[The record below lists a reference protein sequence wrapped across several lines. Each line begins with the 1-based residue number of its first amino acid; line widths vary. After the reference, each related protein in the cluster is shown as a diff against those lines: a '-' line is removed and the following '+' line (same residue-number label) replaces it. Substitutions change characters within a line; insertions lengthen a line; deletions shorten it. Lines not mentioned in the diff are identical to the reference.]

1 MPPAE
6 SSRPTTQSDLF
17 ASQPQ
22 ARAGLQAWAPDRW
35 PVAAGWRNLVD
46 RFFASQD
53 GQRLGHFLETRLADG
68 AVIFPP
74 QPLRALELTP
84 PERVRVLILGQ
95 DPYHGLGQAQGL
107 AFSVAEG
114 MPVPPSLR
122 NILRERDRDMGP
134 AAGPLR
140 SPDLVRWAHQGVL
153 LLNTVLTVE
162 QGQPASHAG
171 KGWEALTNMVIRS
184 LFQRSEP
191 LVFMAWGAQAQVM
204 LADVPHA
211 HLLLQANH
219 PSPLS
224 ASRPPR
230 PFVGCGHFGQ
240 ANRWLISRGREP
252 LAW

>member
-1 MPPAE
+1 
-6 SSRPTTQSDLF
+6 
-17 ASQPQ
+17 
-22 ARAGLQAWAPDRW
+22 
-35 PVAAGWRNLVD
+35 
-46 RFFASQD
+46 
-53 GQRLGHFLETRLADG
+53 
-68 AVIFPP
+68 
-74 QPLRALELTP
+74 
-84 PERVRVLILGQ
+84 
-95 DPYHGLGQAQGL
+95 
-107 AFSVAEG
+107 
-114 MPVPPSLR
+114 
-122 NILRERDRDMGP
+122 
-134 AAGPLR
+134 LR

>member
-1 MPPAE
+1 MPRAG
-6 SSRPTTQSDLF
+6 SSRPPAQSDLF
-17 ASQPQ
+17 ASPPQ
-22 ARAGLQAWAPDRW
+22 AQGGLQAWAPDRW
-35 PVAAGWRNLVD
+35 PVAAGWRTLVD

-53 GQRLGHFLETRLADG
+53 GQRLGHFIETRLADG
-68 AVIFPP
+68 AVIFPS

-95 DPYHGLGQAQGL
+95 DPYHGPGQAQGL
-107 AFSVAEG
+107 AFSVTEG
-114 MPVPPSLR
+114 MAVPPSLR
-122 NILRERDRDMGP
+122 NILRERDRDLGA

-171 KGWEALTNMVIRS
+171 KGWEALTNMIIDR
-184 LFQRSEP
+184 LFRRSEP
-191 LVFMAWGAQAQVM
+191 LVFMAWGAQAQAM
-204 LADVPHA
+204 LADAPDI

-230 PFVGCGHFGQ
+230 PFVGCGHFGR
-240 ANRWLISRGREP
+240 ANRWLISQGREP
-252 LAW
+252 LSW